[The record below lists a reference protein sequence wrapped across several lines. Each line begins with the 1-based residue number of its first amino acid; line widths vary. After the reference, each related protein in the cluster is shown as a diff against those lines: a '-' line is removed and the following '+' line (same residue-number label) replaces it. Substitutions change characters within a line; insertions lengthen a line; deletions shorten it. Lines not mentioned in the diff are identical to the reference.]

1 MTTIYTQKVGH
12 GLVRGY
18 MVEPLRQHE
27 EPVRKH
33 VVNDPLK
40 YLKQLNSKVKMKGWI
55 EAGEE

>member
-12 GLVRGY
+12 DLVCVY
-18 MVEPLRQHE
+18 MVEPLKQRE

-33 VVNDPLK
+33 GVNDPLK
-40 YLKQLNSKVKMKGWI
+40 YLKQFKVKMKGWI